1 MLIESIAFCS
11 FAVFA
16 AVAFFATVFDF
27 AAVFGS
33 AFAFASAPPTLAV
46 ADNLTITLALAFA
59 LTVTGEWATPPI
71 KLATE
76 PSRITVF
83 AKLA

>member
-11 FAVFA
+11 FAIIA
-16 AVAFFATVFDF
+16 TVAFFATVFDF

-33 AFAFASAPPTLAV
+33 AFASAPPTLAV